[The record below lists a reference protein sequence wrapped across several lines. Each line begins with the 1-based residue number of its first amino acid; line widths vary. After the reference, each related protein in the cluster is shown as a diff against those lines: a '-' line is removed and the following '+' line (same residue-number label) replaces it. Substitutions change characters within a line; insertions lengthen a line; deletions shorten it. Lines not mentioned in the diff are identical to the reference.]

1 MLEVKNLAVSHK
13 KKIAI
18 KNLNFK
24 VNDGEILGFI
34 GADGAGKSS
43 ALNAIAGVIKFN
55 GEIIYN
61 DFSYKS
67 PKEAEKIK
75 LNIGYMP
82 QGIGLVLYKT
92 LTIKEHLDFFADIR
106 DIKIDKEF
114 LEYKNHL
121 LSMAGLEKFLDRR
134 AGDLSG
140 GMMQKLSLVCTM
152 LHRPKLLILDE
163 PTTGVDPLSRIELWE
178 ILQQSTK
185 EFNTI
190 SIITTAYMGEASK
203 MDNILLFD
211 EGEII
216 ARGNSEQLI
225 EEIKPFVY
233 KKIETNQKYI
243 KVLPKLGIGAL
254 APTLGEAEAI
264 TSDEFHKKSITISD
278 TTYCLENLEI
288 EYQEPTL
295 ESLFF
300 VNALKKDRL
309 LPKLQIAK
317 SKESID
323 KNIIVMKASKITKK
337 FGNFYANRDVDC
349 ELKSGE
355 ILGLLGANGAG
366 KTTFIKMLLGLLPLD
381 GGELEL
387 FDKKIK
393 NSEDRNKLKSQ
404 IGYVSQH
411 FALYDDMTV
420 KENMM
425 FFASIHKI
433 DAKKSAQLIDSYS
446 KELGFEKYLN
456 EMPKSLPLGI
466 NQRFSLA
473 VSILHE
479 PKVLFL
485 DEPTSGVDAIA
496 RAQFWELLKELKNKR
511 GISILITTHYM
522 SEAEFCDR
530 VVLLKDG
537 EKIADDKVE
546 NFYKKFP
553 DANSFEEIFL
563 EYFR

>member
-1 MLEVKNLAVSHK
+1 MLEIKNLAVSHK

-18 KNLNFK
+18 KNLNFQ
-24 VNDGEILGFI
+24 VNDGEIIGFI

-43 ALNAIAGVIKFN
+43 ALNAIAGVIKFD
-55 GEIIYN
+55 GEITYN
-61 DFSYKS
+61 NFSYKS
-67 PKEAEKIK
+67 PKEAQKVK
-75 LNIGYMP
+75 YDIGYMP
-82 QGIGLVLYKT
+82 QGIGLVLYDT
-92 LTIKEHLDFFADIR
+92 LTIKEHINFFVDIR
-106 DIKIDKEF
+106 DIKVDKEF
-114 LEYKNHL
+114 LEYKEHL
-121 LSMAGLEKFLDRR
+121 LRMAGLENFLDRR

-178 ILQQSTK
+178 ILKQNAK

-190 SIITTAYMGEASK
+190 SIISTAYMGEASK

-216 ARGNSEQLI
+216 ARGTSSKLI
-225 EEIKPFVY
+225 ENIRPFVY
-233 KKIETNQKYI
+233 EKTQTDKK
-243 KVLPKLGIGAL
+243 
-254 APTLGEAEAI
+254 
-264 TSDEFHKKSITISD
+264 HITISD
-278 TTYCLENLEI
+278 TTYCLENLDI
-288 EYQEPTL
+288 KYQEPTL

-300 VNALKKDRL
+300 VNALKKDKL
-309 LPKLQIAK
+309 LPKLQITI

-323 KNIIVMKASKITKK
+323 KNIVVMKAVKVTKI
-337 FGNFYANRDVDC
+337 FGDFYANKDIDC

-355 ILGLLGANGAG
+355 ILGLLGANGTG
-366 KTTFIKMLLGLLPLD
+366 KTTFIKILLGLLPLD

-393 NSEDRNKLKSQ
+393 NSDDRNGLKSQ

-420 KENMM
+420 RENMM

-433 DAKKSAQLIDSYS
+433 DAKKSTQLIDNYS
-446 KELGFEKYLN
+446 KELGFEQYLD
-456 EMPKSLPLGI
+456 EIPKSLPLGI

-511 GISILITTHYM
+511 DISILITTHYM

-553 DANSFEEIFL
+553 NAKSFEEIFL
-563 EYFR
+563 EYYR